1 MHVAVDAI
9 LLNVLDLTDPSVQRA
24 VGTTRQELTGEW
36 RATQD
41 SGAEAPTQILG
52 RICYE
57 SGRIDAI
64 RYNSSKNPPDGK
76 CVAVFA
82 DRLAGPAYL
91 EVFDPFG
98 NLAQRLSKLP

>member
-1 MHVAVDAI
+1 MEARRVSCEYFGEKRWRNA
-9 LLNVLDLTDPSVQRA
+9 LPSR
-24 VGTTRQELTGEW
+24 W
-36 RATQD
+36 
-41 SGAEAPTQILG
+41 
-52 RICYE
+52 
-57 SGRIDAI
+57 
-64 RYNSSKNPPDGK
+64 KNPPDGK